1 MFSKFFHK
9 PVDQQSPSSSAP
21 SPSAKKG
28 VLTGTDLDPRVTLHY
43 GIPPTASILA
53 YDPIQSLLAVG
64 TLDGRI
70 KVLGGD
76 TIEAI
81 FTCPKSLPFK
91 NLEFLHNQGF
101 LVSISNDNEIQVWDL
116 EHRQL
121 VSTLQWESNITAFS
135 VLFGTCYMYVGSEY
149 AMVAVLKF
157 DAEER
162 KIKQLPY
169 YLTANVISEVIGVE
183 LPDQTSVVGVL
194 LQPCSLGNR
203 VLIAYENG
211 LLVLWDASEDR
222 AVIVRGHKDLELT
235 EGNMTNPSTD
245 VTDLELEKEISSL
258 CWVAGDGSVL
268 AVGYVDGDILFW
280 NFSNVTSSKDQQV
293 NQSRNNVV
301 KLQLS
306 SSNRRLPVIILRW
319 CPSELQNHKGTLFV
333 YGGDEIGSP
342 EVLTILSLDWSSGL
356 KSLKCIGRLDLTLNG
371 SFADIVL
378 SPNVGETKRGIS
390 LFVLANPGQLHVYD
404 NAYLSG
410 LMSQQEKLSSAA
422 GVQYPTVIPNI
433 EPCATVAKLGFIHR
447 EGKVFRALDEIV
459 TTAKHHTQVPGD
471 TKWPLTGGIPCQL
484 RDAGDY
490 QVERVFIAGYQ
501 DGSVRIWDAT
511 YPSFSP
517 ILYLEPEVIG
527 LNIAG
532 LSASISAL
540 DFCSVTLN
548 VAVGNECGLVR
559 LYKLVGSSEGASLHY
574 VTETKN
580 EVHYMHRGEGIQCA
594 AVFSVINSS
603 VSYLSF
609 ENRGAT
615 LAVGFESGQ
624 VAVIDANTLSLLYLT
639 NDVSNSRSPVISLAI
654 KVFPETNHLEVS
666 SEESTPKTAHPPI
679 KGMLLVM
686 TKKSD
691 LAVLDSS
698 NGELISFQ
706 STNAKEL
713 TSISMYLIDG
723 DYLLPE
729 AFGGTHAPSTPRI
742 SGESSSL
749 PANAHSGSTLHEV
762 GAETSSGMVN
772 AELTVANLFILLCCE
787 TALYLYPLKL
797 TNKGENKFIRKVN
810 LTRPCCWTTLLKKDG
825 KVSGL
830 AVLYQNGMIEIRS
843 FQNLEEVLWESS
855 LASILRWNFKTNMD
869 KTVCSS
875 DDGQLMLLNG
885 TEFAVVSLLIY
896 ENAFRIPESLSCL
909 HDKVLAAAAEVS
921 DNFYPSQNKH
931 NATSSGIFDSVV
943 KGFKGGKV
951 ENVVDPFCL
960 CKLNGAHLES
970 LYSYPP
976 FLKPSKGVIDGQDI
990 VELDIDDINI
1000 DEPLVVRF
1008 SPKAIKNENE
1018 GKRSEKEKLFEGA
1031 STDSQPKMRTAEEI
1045 KAKYRK
1051 VGSASAAAEEAR
1063 NKLLE
1068 RQQKLDKLSD
1078 RTEELKNGA
1087 ENFADM
1093 AKELAKRMENRKWWQ
1108 L

>member
-9 PVDQQSPSSSAP
+9 PVNQQSPSSSAP
-21 SPSAKKG
+21 SPTQKG
-28 VLTGTDLDPRVTLHY
+28 VLTGTDLDPRVTVHY

-76 TIEAI
+76 NIEAI
-81 FTCPKSLPFK
+81 LTSPKSLPFK

-135 VLFGTCYMYVGSEY
+135 VLYGTCYMYVGSEY

-157 DAEER
+157 DTEER
-162 KIKQLPY
+162 KIRQSPY
-169 YLTANVISEVIGVE
+169 YLTANVISEVTGVE
-183 LPDQTSVVGVL
+183 LRDQTSVVGVL

-222 AVIVRGHKDLELT
+222 AVLVRGHKDLELT
-235 EGNMTNPSTD
+235 EGNTTNHSTD
-245 VTDLELEKEISSL
+245 VSDLELEKEISSL
-258 CWVAGDGSVL
+258 CWVTSDGSIL

-306 SSNRRLPVIILRW
+306 SANRRLPVIILRW
-319 CPSELQNHKGTLFV
+319 CPSELQNHKGKLFV

-356 KSLKCIGRLDLTLNG
+356 KSLKCIGRVDLTLDG

-378 SPNVGETKRGIS
+378 APNVGETKRGTS
-390 LFVLANPGQLHVYD
+390 LFVLANPGQLHAYD

-410 LMSQQEKLSSAA
+410 LMSQQEKISSGS
-422 GVQYPTVIPNI
+422 GVQYPMVIPNI
-433 EPCATVAKLGFIHR
+433 EPRVMVAKLGFIHR
-447 EGKVFRALDEIV
+447 EGKVFRALDESIP
-459 TTAKHHTQVPGD
+459 TAKHHTQVPGD
-471 TKWPLTGGIPCQL
+471 TTWLLTGGIPSQL
-484 RDAGDY
+484 HDAGDY
-490 QVERVFIAGYQ
+490 QVERVYIAGYQ
-501 DGSVRIWDAT
+501 DGSIRIWDAT
-511 YPSFSP
+511 YPSFSL

-540 DFCSVTLN
+540 DFCSVTLTI
-548 VAVGNECGLVR
+548 AVGNECGLVR
-559 LYKLVGSSEGASLHY
+559 LYKLVGSLEGASLHY

-580 EVHYMHRGEGIQCA
+580 EGEGIQCA
-594 AVFSVINSS
+594 AVFSLVNSS
-603 VSYLSF
+603 VSTLSF
-609 ENRGAT
+609 ENSGAI

-624 VAVIDANTLSLLYLT
+624 VAVIDTDTLSLLYLT
-639 NDVSNSRSPVISLAI
+639 NDVSNSRSPVISLAM
-654 KVFPETNHLEVS
+654 KVFPETNHLEAS
-666 SEESTPKTAHPPI
+666 SEESIPKIVNPPR
-679 KGMLLVM
+679 KGILLVM

-691 LAVLDSS
+691 LAVLDST

-713 TSISMYLIDG
+713 TSISMYLIEG
-723 DYLLPE
+723 DYLSPE
-729 AFGGTHAPSTPRI
+729 AFGGTHAPSTPK
-742 SGESSSL
+742 SNGESSSL
-749 PANAHSGSTLHEV
+749 PANAHSGSTSHEI
-762 GAETSSGMVN
+762 GSETSSEIANV
-772 AELTVANLFILLCCE
+772 ELTIANLFILLCCE
-787 TALYLYPLKL
+787 TALYLQPLKL
-797 TNKGENKFIRKVN
+797 INEGGNKFLQKVN
-810 LTRPCCWTTLLKKDG
+810 LTRPCCWTTMLKDG

-830 AVLYQNGMIEIRS
+830 VVLYQNGMIEIRS
-843 FQNLEEVLWESS
+843 FQNLEEVVWESS
-855 LASILRWNFKTNMD
+855 LTSILRWNFKTNMD
-869 KTVCSS
+869 KTICSS
-875 DDGQLMLLNG
+875 DDGQIMLLNG

-896 ENAFRIPESLSCL
+896 ENAFRIPESLACL

-931 NATSSGIFDSVV
+931 NSTPGILGSVV
-943 KGFKGGKV
+943 KGFMGGKV
-951 ENVVDPFCL
+951 EHDVDPFGL
-960 CKLNGAHLES
+960 CKLNDAHLES
-970 LYSYPP
+970 LFSYPP
-976 FLKPSKGVIDGQDI
+976 FLKPSKGVTDGEDI
-990 VELDIDDINI
+990 IELDIDDIKI

-1008 SPKAIKNENE
+1008 SPKTSKNENE
-1018 GKRSEKEKLFEGA
+1018 GKRSEKEKLFEDA

-1051 VGSASAAAEEAR
+1051 VGSTSAAAEEAR

-1068 RQQKLDKLSD
+1068 RQQKLDKLSE

>member
-9 PVDQQSPSSSAP
+9 PVDQQSPSSSAS
-21 SPSAKKG
+21 SPSAQKG

-76 TIEAI
+76 NIEAI
-81 FTCPKSLPFK
+81 FTSPKSLPFK

-121 VSTLQWESNITAFS
+121 VSTLQWESSITAFS
-135 VLFGTCYMYVGSEY
+135 ILYGTCYMYVGSEY

-162 KIKQLPY
+162 KIRQLPY
-169 YLTANVISEVIGVE
+169 YLTANVISEVTGVE

-203 VLIAYENG
+203 VLIAYEND

-222 AVIVRGHKDLELT
+222 AVLVRGHKDLELT
-235 EGNMTNPSTD
+235 EGNMTNHSTD
-245 VTDLELEKEISSL
+245 VSDLELEKEISSL
-258 CWVAGDGSVL
+258 CWVTGDGSIL

-319 CPSELQNHKGTLFV
+319 CPSELQNHKGKLFV

-356 KSLKCIGRLDLTLNG
+356 KSLKCIGRIDLTLNG
-371 SFADIVL
+371 SFADIIL
-378 SPNVGETKRGIS
+378 SPNVGETKRGTS
-390 LFVLANPGQLHVYD
+390 LFVLANPGQLHAYD
-404 NAYLSG
+404 NTYLSG
-410 LMSQQEKLSSAA
+410 IMSQQEKMSSGS
-422 GVQYPTVIPNI
+422 GVQYPMVIPNI
-433 EPCATVAKLGFIHR
+433 EPRVMVAKLGFIHR
-447 EGKVFRALDEIV
+447 EGKVSRALDEIA

-471 TKWPLTGGIPCQL
+471 TMWPLTGGIPCQL
-484 RDAGDY
+484 HDAGDY
-490 QVERVFIAGYQ
+490 QVERVYIAGYQ

-511 YPSFSP
+511 YPSFSL

-532 LSASISAL
+532 LSTSISAL
-540 DFCSVTLN
+540 DFCSVTLTI
-548 VAVGNECGLVR
+548 AVGNECGLVR

-580 EVHYMHRGEGIQCA
+580 EVHNMHRGEGIQCV
-594 AVFSVINSS
+594 AVFSLVNSS
-603 VSYLSF
+603 VSTLSF
-609 ENRGAT
+609 ENCGAI

-624 VAVIDANTLSLLYLT
+624 VAVVDTNTLSLLYLT

-654 KVFPETNHLEVS
+654 KVFPETNHLEAS
-666 SEESTPKTAHPPI
+666 PEESIPKIVNPPR
-679 KGMLLVM
+679 KGILLVM

-691 LAVLDSS
+691 LAVLDST

-706 STNAKEL
+706 STNATEL
-713 TSISMYLIDG
+713 TSVSMHLIEG
-723 DYLLPE
+723 DYLSPE
-729 AFGGTHAPSTPRI
+729 AFGGTHAPRTPKI
-742 SGESSSL
+742 SEESYAL
-749 PANAHSGSTLHEV
+749 PPNAHSGSTLHEV
-762 GAETSSGMVN
+762 GPETSSGIAN
-772 AELTVANLFILLCCE
+772 IELTMANLFILLCCE
-787 TALYLYPLKL
+787 TALYLHPLKL
-797 TNKGENKFIRKVN
+797 MNEGENKFLQKVN
-810 LTRPCCWTTLLKKDG
+810 LTRPCCWTTMLRKDG

-830 AVLYQNGMIEIRS
+830 VVLYQNGMIEIRP
-843 FQNLEEVLWESS
+843 FQNLEDVLWESS
-855 LASILRWNFKTNMD
+855 LTSILRWNFKTNMD
-869 KTVCSS
+869 KTICSS
-875 DDGQLMLLNG
+875 DDGQIMLLNG

-896 ENAFRIPESLSCL
+896 ENVFRIPESLSCL
-909 HDKVLAAAAEVS
+909 HDKVLAAAAEAS
-921 DNFYPSQNKH
+921 DYFYPSQNKH
-931 NATSSGIFDSVV
+931 DATPSGILDSVV

-951 ENVVDPFCL
+951 ENDVNPLGL
-960 CKLNGAHLES
+960 CKLNDAHLDS
-970 LYSYPP
+970 LFSYPP
-976 FLKPSKGVIDGQDI
+976 FLKPSKGVTDGEDVI
-990 VELDIDDINI
+990 ELDIDDINI

-1008 SPKAIKNENE
+1008 SPKTSKNENE

-1031 STDSQPKMRTAEEI
+1031 STDSHPKMRTAEEI

-1068 RQQKLDKLSD
+1068 RQQKLDKLSE

>member
-21 SPSAKKG
+21 SPNAKKG

-53 YDPIQSLLAVG
+53 YDPMQSLLAVG

-76 TIEAI
+76 NIEAI

-169 YLTANVISEVIGVE
+169 YLTANVISDVIGVE

-203 VLIAYENG
+203 LLIAYENG

-258 CWVAGDGSVL
+258 CWVAGDGSIL

-356 KSLKCIGRLDLTLNG
+356 KSLKCIGRLDLTLSG

-378 SPNVGETKRGIS
+378 APNVGETKRGIS

-404 NAYLSG
+404 YAYLSG
-410 LMSQQEKLSSAA
+410 LMSQQEKLSSAS
-422 GVQYPTVIPNI
+422 GVQYPTMIPNI
-433 EPCATVAKLGFIHR
+433 EPRVMVAKLGFIHR
-447 EGKVFRALDEIV
+447 EGKVFGALDAIV
-459 TTAKHHTQVPGD
+459 TTAKHHTKVPGD
-471 TKWPLTGGIPCQL
+471 TTWPLTGGIPCQL

-548 VAVGNECGLVR
+548 IAVGNECGLVR

-580 EVHYMHRGEGIQCA
+580 EVHNMHRGEGIQCV
-594 AVFSVINSS
+594 AVFSLVNSS
-603 VSYLSF
+603 VSTLSF
-609 ENRGAT
+609 ENCGAI

-624 VAVIDANTLSLLYLT
+624 VAVIDSNTLSLLYLT
-639 NDVSNSRSPVISLAI
+639 NELSNSRSPVISLAI
-654 KVFPETNHLEVS
+654 KVFRETNHLEAS
-666 SEESTPKTAHPPI
+666 SEESIPKISNPPR

-691 LAVLDSS
+691 LAVLDST

-713 TSISMYLIDG
+713 TSISMYLI
-723 DYLLPE
+723 
-729 AFGGTHAPSTPRI
+729 AFSGTHAPSTPKI
-742 SGESSSL
+742 SGESCSL
-749 PANAHSGSTLHEV
+749 PDNAHSGRTLHEV
-762 GAETSSGMVN
+762 GAETSSGVVN

-797 TNKGENKFIRKVN
+797 TNEGENKFIQKVN

-843 FQNLEEVLWESS
+843 FQNLEELLWESS

-869 KTVCSS
+869 KTICS

-909 HDKVLAAAAEVS
+909 HDKVLAAAAEVW
-921 DNFYPSQNKH
+921 DNFYSSQNNH

-951 ENVVDPFCL
+951 GNDVDRFGL
-960 CKLNGAHLES
+960 CKLNDAHLES

-976 FLKPSKGVIDGQDI
+976 FLKPSKGVIDGQGV

-1008 SPKAIKNENE
+1008 SPKASKNENE

-1068 RQQKLDKLSD
+1068 RQQKLDKLSE

>member
-9 PVDQQSPSSSAP
+9 PVNQQSPSSSAP
-21 SPSAKKG
+21 SPTQKG
-28 VLTGTDLDPRVTLHY
+28 VLTGTDLDPRVTVHY

-76 TIEAI
+76 NIEAI
-81 FTCPKSLPFK
+81 LTSPKSLPFK

-135 VLFGTCYMYVGSEY
+135 VLYGTCYMYVGSEY

-157 DAEER
+157 DTEER
-162 KIKQLPY
+162 KIRQSPY
-169 YLTANVISEVIGVE
+169 YLTANVISEVTGVE
-183 LPDQTSVVGVL
+183 LRDQTSVVGVL

-222 AVIVRGHKDLELT
+222 AVLVRGHKDLELT
-235 EGNMTNPSTD
+235 EGNTTNHSTD
-245 VTDLELEKEISSL
+245 VSDLELEKEISSL
-258 CWVAGDGSVL
+258 CWVTSDGSIL

-306 SSNRRLPVIILRW
+306 SANRRLPVIILRW
-319 CPSELQNHKGTLFV
+319 CPSELQNHKGKLFV

-356 KSLKCIGRLDLTLNG
+356 KSLKCIGRVDLTLDG

-378 SPNVGETKRGIS
+378 APNVGETKRGTS
-390 LFVLANPGQLHVYD
+390 LFVLANPGQLHAYD

-410 LMSQQEKLSSAA
+410 LMSQQEKISSGS
-422 GVQYPTVIPNI
+422 GVQYPMVIPNI
-433 EPCATVAKLGFIHR
+433 EPRVMVAKLGFIHR
-447 EGKVFRALDEIV
+447 EGKVFRALDE
-459 TTAKHHTQVPGD
+459 VPGD
-471 TKWPLTGGIPCQL
+471 TTWLLTGGIPSQL
-484 RDAGDY
+484 HDAGDY
-490 QVERVFIAGYQ
+490 QVERVYIAGYQ
-501 DGSVRIWDAT
+501 DGSIRIWDAT
-511 YPSFSP
+511 YPSFSL

-540 DFCSVTLN
+540 DFCSVTLTI
-548 VAVGNECGLVR
+548 AVGNECGLVR
-559 LYKLVGSSEGASLHY
+559 LYKLVGSLEGASLHY

-580 EVHYMHRGEGIQCA
+580 EVHNMHKGEGIQCA
-594 AVFSVINSS
+594 AVFSLVNSS
-603 VSYLSF
+603 VSTLSF
-609 ENRGAT
+609 ENSGAI

-624 VAVIDANTLSLLYLT
+624 VAVIDTDTLSLLYLT
-639 NDVSNSRSPVISLAI
+639 NDVSNSRSPVISLAM
-654 KVFPETNHLEVS
+654 KVFPETNHLEAS
-666 SEESTPKTAHPPI
+666 SEESIPKIVNPPR
-679 KGMLLVM
+679 KGILLVM

-691 LAVLDSS
+691 LAVLDST

-713 TSISMYLIDG
+713 TSISMYLIEG
-723 DYLLPE
+723 DYLSPE
-729 AFGGTHAPSTPRI
+729 AFGGTHAPSTPK
-742 SGESSSL
+742 SNGESSSL
-749 PANAHSGSTLHEV
+749 PANAHSGSTSHEI
-762 GAETSSGMVN
+762 GSETSSEIANV
-772 AELTVANLFILLCCE
+772 ELTIANLFILLCCE
-787 TALYLYPLKL
+787 TALYLQPLKL
-797 TNKGENKFIRKVN
+797 INEGGNKFLQKVN
-810 LTRPCCWTTLLKKDG
+810 LTRPCCWTTMLKDG

-830 AVLYQNGMIEIRS
+830 VVLYQNGMIEIRS
-843 FQNLEEVLWESS
+843 FQNLEEVVWESS
-855 LASILRWNFKTNMD
+855 LTSILRWNFKTNMD
-869 KTVCSS
+869 KTICSS
-875 DDGQLMLLNG
+875 DDGQIMLLNG

-896 ENAFRIPESLSCL
+896 ENAFRIPESLACL

-931 NATSSGIFDSVV
+931 NSTPGILGSVV
-943 KGFKGGKV
+943 KGFMGGKV
-951 ENVVDPFCL
+951 EHDVDPFGL
-960 CKLNGAHLES
+960 CKLNDAHLES
-970 LYSYPP
+970 LFSYPP
-976 FLKPSKGVIDGQDI
+976 FLKPSKGVTDGEDI
-990 VELDIDDINI
+990 IELDIDDIKI

-1008 SPKAIKNENE
+1008 SPKTSKNENE
-1018 GKRSEKEKLFEGA
+1018 GKRSEKEKLFEDA

-1051 VGSASAAAEEAR
+1051 VGSTSAAAEEAR

-1068 RQQKLDKLSD
+1068 RQQKLDKLSE